1 MRPLAIEDAHVMEV
15 AIQQEIRRS
24 EEARYDHRLHGLL
37 LVCKGYRCNRTAN
50 LLGQS
55 PRTVVSRVRRF
66 EERGLAGLQEQ
77 ERPGR
82 PASLESG
89 YTERVAGDLR
99 RSPRD
104 LGYEQNL
111 WDGKLLSYHLDKTYQ
126 VRIGVRQC
134 QRLFHALGFRRRKP
148 RPLLA
153 HADPEQQAAYK
164 KTPPI
169 RRPR

>member
-1 MRPLAIEDAHVMEV
+1 MRPLLIEDAHVIEL
-15 AIQQEIRRS
+15 AIQQEITRS

-37 LVCKGYRCNRTAN
+37 LVCKGYSCNRTAD

-55 PRTVVSRVRRF
+55 PRTVVSWVRRF
-66 EERGLAGLQEQ
+66 EERGLAGLQDQ

-82 PASLESG
+82 PSSLESG
-89 YTERVAGDLR
+89 HTERVAGDLR

-111 WDGKLLSYHLDKTYQ
+111 WDGKLLSHHLDKTYK

-153 HADPEQQAAYK
+153 HADPEMQAAYK
-164 KTPPI
+164 KTPSI

>member
-1 MRPLAIEDAHVMEV
+1 MRPLTIDDAHVIEL
-15 AIQQEIRRS
+15 AIQQEILRS

-37 LVCKGYRCNRTAN
+37 LVCKGYSCNKTADI
-50 LLGQS
+50 LGQS
-55 PRTVVSRVRRF
+55 PRSVAGWVRRF
-66 EERGLAGLQEQ
+66 EERGLAGLRDQ

-82 PASLESG
+82 PSALEPKHA
-89 YTERVAGDLR
+89 ERVAGDLR

-111 WDGKLLSYHLDKTYQ
+111 WDGKLLSHHLEKLHK

-134 QRLFHALGFRRRKP
+134 QRLFHAFGFRRRKP

-153 HADPEQQAAYK
+153 HADPERQATYK
-164 KTPPI
+164 KT
-169 RRPR
+169 RSTPRTG